1 VITGGATIA
10 PMAAPLCTSPCT
22 NARSFAGY
30 HSLTALK
37 AAMKLPGSP
46 SPSRNRRPP
55 SDQGPRANAWSMFAA
70 DHQTMNPASDRR
82 VPKRSTRKPEPT
94 YITV

>member
-1 VITGGATIA
+1 MIA
-10 PMAAPLCTSPCT
+10 PIVAPAWTSPCT
-22 NARSFAGY
+22 NARSLAGY

-37 AAMKLPGSP
+37 AAMKLPDSP

-55 SDQGPRANAWSMFAA
+55 SDHGPRANAWSMFAA
-70 DHQTMNPASDRR
+70 DHHTMNPASARR
-82 VPKRSTRKPEPT
+82 VPNRSTRNPEPT